1 MLSIPVYDQI
11 EGITLYKDDER
22 RGHFFYLPRR
32 PRVVVGTDGKP
43 EFTFYRYQN
52 PIDRGGPEKGGG
64 YLLFTTSVQ
73 EDQQLLDLKV
83 LPRLRAAV
91 AAEDPTDP
99 NPPPVTLSAVPFTGG
114 SVQLIFVTNNQFLK
128 AITLG
133 RPSLGGD
140 QTASVAV
147 ELTEDGAQ
155 LLYEGLM
162 HGAGVAA
169 IEYDLTYQA
178 RLPAIQVRG
187 HISSTEVK
195 TATMGMTADY
205 VADTST
211 WGDNSHTDHHRT
223 SISEVMENQGL
234 VHLEILKGDVDLE
247 QEDENAIRTWAFA
260 QMDEFVKKHFMS
272 GGSIETP
279 EDRKDA
285 WMQYIHADATNDFSL
300 DVTMR
305 DVIAYP
311 YNPSA
316 QIGAQFLGVDP
327 KTVVVDIDLQDAPW
341 YRNLDVQASTS
352 LDWNR
357 FGDVVHS
364 VVADFRYDE
373 PRRNGTRS
381 TAAES
386 LTFTAADNGT
396 KNFKAHVAEVGL
408 DAYSV
413 GVTVNYKS
421 GPTAKLELGRVTTN
435 KRAYTVEVPN
445 PGLIDVD
452 FAVDPGVFGDK
463 LSSIEIETRYGDP
476 ARKVGDVTETVVL
489 NAAQSVKSYRR
500 WIYAPF
506 DRPLQ
511 YRTTYVLQNAA
522 GDEQR
527 STGDWV
533 VQEAAPKMFIT
544 VHSPFDDMFSLR
556 VIPSVDW
563 TTVSS
568 AVVDLEYDDDIED
581 LHQQTTL
588 SFTAEGG
595 NSFQDWRFPLLDA
608 NRREFRYRQT
618 LLLTNAGRES
628 GDWVTVSDNPGT
640 LVVGNAPGG
649 VVQLQ
654 VDPADTGLGVDV
666 KRVIARLGYTDPAH
680 GLVRAATL
688 VFRDETPQT
697 WSVARADPTAN
708 AYRYDVDYIMTD
720 NTRRSL
726 PGQHGEL
733 PAGGLSDYLALPV
746 PPVGP

>member
-1 MLSIPVYDQI
+1 VLSIPMYDQI
-11 EGITLYKDDER
+11 EGITLFKDDER
-22 RGHFFYLPRR
+22 RGHFFYVPRR
-32 PRVVVGTDGKP
+32 PRVVLDADGKP

-52 PIDRGGPEKGGG
+52 AIDRGGAEKGGG
-64 YLLFTTSVQ
+64 YLLFTTSLT

-83 LPRLRAAV
+83 VPKLRAAV

-99 NPPPVTLSAVPFTGG
+99 NPPPVTLNPVPFTSG
-114 SVQLIFVTNNQFLK
+114 SIQLIFVTSNQFVK

-133 RPSLGGD
+133 RPSLLAD

-155 LLYEGLM
+155 LLYEGLK

-169 IEYDLTYQA
+169 LEYDFTYQA
-178 RLPAIQVRG
+178 RLPAIEVRG
-187 HISSTEVK
+187 HISSSEVK
-195 TATMGMTADY
+195 TATMAMTADY

-234 VHLEILKGDVDLE
+234 VHLEILKGDVDLK

-260 QMDEFVKKHFMS
+260 QMDEFVKKNFMS
-272 GGSIETP
+272 GGSVETP

-285 WMQYIHADATNDFSL
+285 WMQFLHADATNDFNL

-327 KTVVVDIDLQDAPW
+327 KTVVVDVDLQDAPW

-352 LDWNR
+352 LDWGR

-364 VVADFRYDE
+364 VVADFRYDQQ
-373 PRRNGTRS
+373 RRDGSRS
-381 TAAES
+381 IAADT
-386 LTFTAADNGT
+386 LVFTAADT
-396 KNFKAHVAEVGL
+396 APKSFKAHVAEVGL
-408 DAYSV
+408 DGYTV
-413 GVTVNYKS
+413 DVTVNYKS
-421 GPTAKLELGRVTTN
+421 GPTRTLELGRVTTN
-435 KRAYTVEVPN
+435 KRAYTIEVPN

-452 FAVDPGVFGDK
+452 FAADPGVFGDK
-463 LSSIEIETRYGDP
+463 LSSIEVEVRYGDP
-476 ARKVGDVTETVVL
+476 ARKVGDVTETVLL
-489 NAAQSVKSYRR
+489 NAAQSVKTYRR
-500 WIYAPF
+500 WLYAPF

-511 YRTTYVLQNAA
+511 YRTTYVLRNAA

-544 VHSPFDDMFSLR
+544 VHSPFDDVFSLR

-568 AVVDLEYDDDIED
+568 VVLDLEYDDDDED
-581 LHQQTTL
+581 LHEQTTL
-588 SFTAEGG
+588 SFTAEAG
-595 NSFQDWRFPLLDA
+595 NSFQDWRFPLRDA
-608 NRREFRYRQT
+608 DRREFRYRQT
-618 LLLTNAGRES
+618 LLLANAGRES
-628 GDWVTVSDNPGT
+628 GDWVTVTDNPGT

-654 VDPADTGLGVDV
+654 VDPADTGIGMDV
-666 KRVIARLGYTDPAH
+666 KRVIARLAYTDAAH
-680 GLVRAATL
+680 GLTRAATL

-697 WSVARADPTAN
+697 WSIARADPTVN
-708 AYRYDVDYIMTD
+708 GYRYDVDYIMAD
-720 NTRRSL
+720 NTRRTL
-726 PGQHGEL
+726 AAQHGEL
-733 PAGGLSDYLALPV
+733 PAGGLSDYLPLPV